1 MTIRV
6 QKDRIQFD
14 DYTLF
19 ATPTGFSFD
28 GQIIASNFINFFQG
42 SISGYATGGTQSGP
56 TFPPA
61 TIILNTIDRF
71 PFTAD
76 SNATDLADL
85 SKTRTGP
92 GGHSSTVAG
101 YASAGVDLSAIYKDI
116 DRFPFATTLNN
127 AVSIGNLAAEKQL
140 LSGHSS
146 STHGYAAGGTWPGPN
161 VDYNVIERFSF
172 ATDENSLDVGDLLF
186 TIVGGASQS
195 SQTNGYVSG
204 GGQNFPT
211 PIAGYQTI
219 QKFPFAANMNAFN
232 VGNLTANTRVA
243 TGQSSTTHGYTSG
256 GFLPGVPAFYTT
268 ISKFPFATDTN
279 ATSVGNLTQGRRQG
293 AGQSSITSGYT
304 SGGEA
309 SSPATSAVNT
319 IDKFPFATDANAT
332 DVGDLAAIRRGVA
345 GQQH

>member
-28 GQIIASNFINFFQG
+28 GQIIASNFFNFFQG
-42 SISGYATGGTQSGP
+42 SISGYTTGGTQSGP
-56 TFPPA
+56 AFPTT
-61 TIILNTIDRF
+61 TIVNTIDRF
-71 PFTAD
+71 PLTAD
-76 SNATDLADL
+76 ANATDIADL

-92 GGHSSTVAG
+92 GGHSSTTAG
-101 YASAGVDLSAIYKDI
+101 YASAGSDLSAHYKDI
-116 DRFPFATTLNN
+116 DRFPFATSLVN
-127 AVSIGNLAAEKQL
+127 AVSIGNLVSERQL
-140 LSGHSS
+140 VTGHSS
-146 STHGYAAGGTWPGPN
+146 STHGYTTGGTWPGPN
-161 VDYNVIERFSF
+161 VDSNVIERFSF
-172 ATDENSLDVGDLLF
+172 VTDENALDVGDLL
-186 TIVGGASQS
+186 TTLLGAAAHS

-211 PIAGYQTI
+211 SIAGYQTI
-219 QKFPFAANMNAFN
+219 QKFSFAANMNAFN

-256 GFLPGVPAFYTT
+256 GFLPGVPAFYTS
-268 ISKFPFATDTN
+268 IVKFPFATDTN
-279 ATSVGNLTQGRRQG
+279 ASSVGNLTQGRRQG

-332 DVGDLAAIRRGVA
+332 DVGDLALIRRGVA